1 MCTKKPQQHIKPFKC
16 LIHSLISH
24 QERASHVQTQFHEEE
39 LKNSKLLQQIA
50 KLEEQ
55 IALISQESD
64 RKDEVD
70 FLFLF
75 TILSN

>member
-1 MCTKKPQQHIKPFKC
+1 MDYPLNVCTKKTTKSSHC
-16 LIHSLISH
+16 LILCLISH
-24 QERASHVQTQFHEEE
+24 QELASRVQTQLNEEE

-64 RKDEVD
+64 RKDEVE
-70 FLFLF
+70 FSSIPHL
-75 TILSN
+75 